1 MTSADDA
8 ALLALLTDDCVLTLH
23 SDESASMHAA
33 NDSDD
38 VLEVVDDDNLDA
50 HDLSAFLAEL
60 PAFGLPPPAHT
71 KKRRA
76 HDGPKE
82 EIAYLL
88 QKQLT
93 LATQLVRLKQRAAMS
108 IDDTSDSASWQ
119 RRAVHQQHAVQ
130 RALHENARLRE
141 LLESQLKFVQALQ
154 RVLIKRPRLSLFPR
168 RAAHDAVVG
177 LSDREASLEA
187 LFQAQYNKLETHW
200 VRHGLFECTDSGDA
214 MRKINIESLAFGGT
228 MHLNSLLGTPCS
240 LPFMALSDILWD
252 LMTSELAPSCQLLEE
267 FHPQLRYVRH
277 DMRLHDAKL
286 PTLESRLAHRRFNE
300 PNRVVLLTRSIVDDG
315 LYPHT
320 QGHLIE
326 NRATWSVISSR
337 GPNECYLAVYV
348 NVALPIF
355 PADIEAMQPAAGTLT
370 ELLLQLTASNSERF
384 GARVQDAIRNRHP
397 DAALAPRPCLLLH
410 RDSDTSSMLLP
421 HPAAKNV

>member
-1 MTSADDA
+1 
-8 ALLALLTDDCVLTLH
+8 
-23 SDESASMHAA
+23 MHAA

-38 VLEVVDDDNLDA
+38 VFEVVDDDNLDA

-60 PAFGLPPPAHT
+60 PAFGLPPPAQT

-82 EIAYLL
+82 EIAYLR

-93 LATQLVRLKQRAAMS
+93 LATQLGRLKQRAEMS
-108 IDDTSDSASWQ
+108 IDDTDSASWQ
-119 RRAVHQQHAVQ
+119 QRAVHQQHAVQ
-130 RALHENARLRE
+130 RARHENTRLRE

-168 RAAHDAVVG
+168 CAAHGAVLG
-177 LSDREASLEA
+177 LSEREASLEV

-200 VRHGLFECTDSGDA
+200 VRHGLFESTDSGDA
-214 MRKINIESLAFGGT
+214 MRKTNIESLAFGGT

-277 DMRLHDAKL
+277 DMRLHDPKL

-326 NRATWSVISSR
+326 NRATWSVISSK

-355 PADIEAMQPAAGTLT
+355 PADVEAMQPAAGTLT
-370 ELLLQLTASNSERF
+370 ELLLLLTASNSERF

-397 DAALAPRPCLLLH
+397 DAALAPRPSLLMH
-410 RDSDTSSMLLP
+410 RDSTTSSMSLP
-421 HPAAKNV
+421 HRAAKNV

>member
-8 ALLALLTDDCVLTLH
+8 ALLALLTGDDVLTLH
-23 SDESASMHAA
+23 SDESSHAA

-38 VLEVVDDDNLDA
+38 VLEVVDDDNVDV

-60 PAFGLPPPAHT
+60 PAFGPVPAAPT

-82 EIAYLL
+82 EIAYLR
-88 QKQLT
+88 QKQLA
-93 LATQLVRLKQRAAMS
+93 LATQLVRLTQATS
-108 IDDTSDSASWQ
+108 IVDSDNGAWQ
-119 RRAVHQQHAVQ
+119 RRAVNQQHAVQ
-130 RALHENARLRE
+130 RALQENARLRE
-141 LLESQLKFVQALQ
+141 LLEGQLKLVQALE
-154 RVLIKRPRLSLFPR
+154 RVLIKRPRLSLFPKCS
-168 RAAHDAVVG
+168 ALDAVLG
-177 LSDREASLEA
+177 IAEREASLEA
-187 LFQAQYNKLETHW
+187 LFQAQYDTLEMHW
-200 VRHGLFECTDSGDA
+200 VRHGLFQYTDSGDA
-214 MRKINIESLAFGGT
+214 TRKANIESLAFGGT

-252 LMTSELAPSCQLLEE
+252 LMTNEVAPSCQLLEE
-267 FHPQLRYVRH
+267 FHPQLRYLRY
-277 DMRLHDAKL
+277 DMELHDSKL

-315 LYPHT
+315 VFPHT
-320 QGHLIE
+320 PGHLIE
-326 NRATWSVISSR
+326 NRATWSVISYK

-355 PADIEAMQPAAGTLT
+355 PVDIEAMQPAAGTLT

-384 GARVQDAIRNRHP
+384 GARVQDAIRTRHP
-397 DAALAPRPCLLLH
+397 HTVLGPRPSLLMH
-410 RDSDTSSMLLP
+410 GDNARATMLLP
-421 HPAAKNV
+421 QPDAKNV